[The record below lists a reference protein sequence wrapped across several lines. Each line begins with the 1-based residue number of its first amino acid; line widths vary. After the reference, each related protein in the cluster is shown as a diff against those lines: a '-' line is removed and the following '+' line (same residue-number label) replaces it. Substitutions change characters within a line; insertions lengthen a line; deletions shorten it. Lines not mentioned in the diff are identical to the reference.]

1 MKIIMGADP
10 AGFELKNAIKEDLL
24 KRGYEIMDIDPDE
37 PVLFQEAAKAVV
49 SFENAVKMHE
59 AGADIYVAGTSSVFA
74 RTGTLE
80 ENLKKLRQIIG
91 E

>member
-1 MKIIMGADP
+1 
-10 AGFELKNAIKEDLL
+10 
-24 KRGYEIMDIDPDE
+24 
-37 PVLFQEAAKAVV
+37 
-49 SFENAVKMHE
+49 MHE